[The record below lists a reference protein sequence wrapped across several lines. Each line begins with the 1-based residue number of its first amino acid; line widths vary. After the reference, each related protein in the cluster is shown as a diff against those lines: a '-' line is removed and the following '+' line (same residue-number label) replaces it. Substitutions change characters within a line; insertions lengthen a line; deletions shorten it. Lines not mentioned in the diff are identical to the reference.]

1 MEFDG
6 KGTPVAMPVGMT
18 DADAEAYNALR
29 ALEERRKVRRRNKI
43 IKTVAAL
50 AAVAVGVGIWYFV
63 THAPQPEEEDEYIP
77 ETAVVTREDFS
88 TSIEGSGTLQAAA
101 MSTVNPGVE
110 GELNEM
116 LVSEGDF
123 VEKGQTLYTMTS
135 EDVDSAIEEA
145 GEGVSDAEK
154 DLSEARKAL
163 KSAQAKYKKAKSKYT
178 SQKKKH
184 DAAVEK
190 AKRLGDK
197 AYKKTYDKL
206 VAEIP
211 ATATET
217 EKQKAIEE
225 AMKLAQKAYDRAYRE
240 VNIPEIDEEVG
251 EDYASYE
258 EEIESA
264 KGAVEEARS
273 ALSAAQEAY
282 GKAASGRDKLT
293 VTSPQSGTVVSVS
306 GANSSAADEE
316 ADSSSVVVKVADMST
331 MKVSVQVNETEI
343 STVKVGQR
351 AKATFSAFPDLE
363 LDAKVSNIA
372 SMANGAEESFD
383 YEGVVTFRVDLVID
397 HPDERLKPGMTAK
410 VQILTQDYPDVL
422 VVPPSALI
430 EEDDGT
436 YVDLVVNEETYETE
450 HRKVKVGAQ
459 NSSQAIIK
467 KGLKEDDVV
476 ISGGDDYGDFEDDED
491 FEEDFEEDYD
501 EDLDEDFDEDFEMMD
516 EG

>member
-18 DADAEAYNALR
+18 DEDAEAYNALR

-43 IKTVAAL
+43 IKTIAVL

-63 THAPQPEEEDEYIP
+63 THAPQPEEEEEYIP

-88 TSIEGSGTLQAAA
+88 TSIEGSGTLQAAS

-123 VEKGQTLYTMTS
+123 VEKGQVLFTLTS
-135 EDVDSAIEEA
+135 DEVDSAIEEA

-154 DLSEARKAL
+154 ELADAQKAL
-163 KSAQAKYKKAKSKYT
+163 KSVQAKYKKAKSKYS

-211 ATATET
+211 KTATEK
-217 EKQKAIEE
+217 EKQEAIEE
-225 AMKLAQKAYDRAYRE
+225 AMKLAQKAYDRAYHE
-240 VNIPEIDEEVG
+240 IAIPEIDEELG
-251 EDYASYE
+251 EDYEGYE

-264 KGAVEEARS
+264 KSAVSEARG
-273 ALSAAQEAY
+273 ALSAAQDAY
-282 GKAASGRDKLT
+282 GKAASGRDKCT
-293 VTSPQSGTVVSVS
+293 VTAPQSGTVVSVS
-306 GANSSAADEE
+306 GATASSGDEE
-316 ADSSSVVVKVADMST
+316 ADTSSASVKIADMSS

-363 LDAKVSNIA
+363 LDAEVSNIA
-372 SMANGAEESFD
+372 SMANGAEESYD
-383 YEGVVTFRVDLVID
+383 YEGVVTFRVDLVIP

-410 VQILTQDYPDVL
+410 VEILTQDYPNVL

-436 YVDLVVNEETYETE
+436 YVDLVLDEETYETE

-476 ISGGDDYGDFEDDED
+476 LSGGDDYGDL
-491 FEEDFEEDYD
+491 EEDEEFDEEYD
-501 EDLDEDFDEDFEMMD
+501 EEYDEGLDEDFEML
-516 EG
+516 EEE

>member
-1 MEFDG
+1 M
-6 KGTPVAMPVGMT
+6 
-18 DADAEAYNALR
+18 
-29 ALEERRKVRRRNKI
+29 
-43 IKTVAAL
+43 
-50 AAVAVGVGIWYFV
+50 
-63 THAPQPEEEDEYIP
+63 
-77 ETAVVTREDFS
+77 
-88 TSIEGSGTLQAAA
+88 
-101 MSTVNPGVE
+101 
-110 GELNEM
+110 
-116 LVSEGDF
+116 
-123 VEKGQTLYTMTS
+123 
-135 EDVDSAIEEA
+135 
-145 GEGVSDAEK
+145 
-154 DLSEARKAL
+154 
-163 KSAQAKYKKAKSKYT
+163 
-178 SQKKKH
+178 
-184 DAAVEK
+184 
-190 AKRLGDK
+190 
-197 AYKKTYDKL
+197 
-206 VAEIP
+206 
-211 ATATET
+211 
-217 EKQKAIEE
+217 
-225 AMKLAQKAYDRAYRE
+225 
-240 VNIPEIDEEVG
+240 NIPEIDEEGG

-273 ALSAAQEAY
+273 ALTAAQEAY
-282 GKAASGRDKLT
+282 NKAGSGRDKLT

-459 NSSQAIIK
+459 NSSQAIIQ

-476 ISGGDDYGDFEDDED
+476 ISGGDDYGDFEDDEE
-491 FEEDFEEDYD
+491 FEEDYGEDYD